1 MTEQVLETA
10 EEVERKAQE
19 ARKLLLAEAGALGV
33 TGIRKNASDESI
45 RIAIQRKRDEIMQAA
60 AIKAAEQKIKATV
73 PVDTVSVR
81 VLKAGDNRISTGIH
95 IPGKGDLFH
104 QRGTVLVMPKPQA
117 DALEARGFVEITSDA
132 SNE

>member
-1 MTEQVLETA
+1 MTEQTLETA
-10 EEVERKAQE
+10 EEVERKALE

-60 AIKAAEQKIKATV
+60 AIKAAQQKVREPAPI
-73 PVDTVSVR
+73 DTVSVR

-95 IPGKGDLFH
+95 IPGRGDLFH
-104 QRGTVLVMPKPQA
+104 PRGTVLVMARPQA
-117 DALEARGFVEITSDA
+117 DALETRGFVEITSDA
-132 SNE
+132 VNE